1 MVVAGPPLDW
11 PRPREGFDTHP
22 AAYQLGLQNQLGSIE
37 AGKTADLV
45 VLDQDLFDIEA
56 QRIKSVLPQA
66 VMMEGSV
73 VSGSLE
79 AFAAD

>member
-1 MVVAGPPLDW
+1 
-11 PRPREGFDTHP
+11 
-22 AAYQLGLQNQLGSIE
+22 
-37 AGKTADLV
+37 V

-56 QRIKSVLPQA
+56 QRIKSVVPQA

>member
-1 MVVAGPPLDW
+1 
-11 PRPREGFDTHP
+11 
-22 AAYQLGLQNQLGSIE
+22 
-37 AGKTADLV
+37 LV

-56 QRIKSVLPQA
+56 QRIKSVIPQA

-79 AFAAD
+79 AFVAD